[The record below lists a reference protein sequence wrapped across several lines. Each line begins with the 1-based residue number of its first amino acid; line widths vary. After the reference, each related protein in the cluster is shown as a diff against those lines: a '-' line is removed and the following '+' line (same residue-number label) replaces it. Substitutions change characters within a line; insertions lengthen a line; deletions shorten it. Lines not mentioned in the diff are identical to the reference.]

1 MDIHRKHLEYRFDNI
16 DLDLKN
22 VYEFMQAI
30 FNFCDGCDCE
40 FEAVADW
47 ESDMR
52 SEMAQYA
59 DWY

>member
-1 MDIHRKHLEYRFDNI
+1 MEYRFDNI
-16 DLDLKN
+16 HIDLN
-22 VYEFMQAI
+22 NTYEFMQGI
-30 FNFCDGCDCE
+30 FNFCDGCDGV